1 MQQKLK
7 EEEERLKREEEERIR
22 KEEEA
27 IRLAEEKVCLMQFIY
42 NDNTDIQLLLGS
54 VSTGK
59 LQVCSVFGR
68 LFSSPFFTL
77 LDIGSLNYYYYNS
90 N

>member
-42 NDNTDIQLLLGS
+42 NDNT
-54 VSTGK
+54 V
-59 LQVCSVFGR
+59 LQ
-68 LFSSPFFTL
+68 SSFEVLVP
-77 LDIGSLNYYYYNS
+77 SAQC
-90 N
+90 